1 MLIVFAL
8 CGLNSLVDLEN
19 GSKSSFITKIQKKL
33 DFFFNF
39 INHLGTHTF
48 VDFAAYLLRQIFL
61 AYLPK

>member
-8 CGLNSLVDLEN
+8 CGLNSLVDLKN
-19 GSKSSFITKIQKKL
+19 GAKSRFITKFQEKL
-33 DFFFNF
+33 DFFS
-39 INHLGTHTF
+39 ILLMICTHTF